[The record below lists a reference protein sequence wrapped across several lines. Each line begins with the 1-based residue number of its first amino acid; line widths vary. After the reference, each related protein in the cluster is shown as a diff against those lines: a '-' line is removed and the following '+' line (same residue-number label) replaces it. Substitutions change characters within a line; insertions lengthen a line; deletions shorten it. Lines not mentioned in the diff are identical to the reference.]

1 MGLDFKQVQKPGR
14 KLRKLLKKMPAQPSP
29 EQIHDFRTNSRQME
43 ATLHAFGLDS
53 ARRGRRVLKPLSRM
67 RKRAGNIRDM
77 DVLTSYAA
85 NLRPDDGERD
95 CTVQL
100 LEYLGAQRRKYAKKF
115 HSASRQDGSKLRE
128 RLKRVLRQLGKR
140 NSRTQKS
147 GKPDSRVPA
156 SVIDRAS
163 DLASPARL
171 NRSNL
176 HSFRLKVKELRN
188 VLKLAAAPDQK
199 LMDALGQTKDAIG
212 EWHDWEE
219 LVAIAEKVLDHGAR
233 CHLIQQMRAIAAEK
247 YQKALTQA
255 EQLRKRYAGL
265 TGNKAHRGSRITNPL
280 EPVLAAAVKLAA

>member
-1 MGLDFKQVQKPGR
+1 MSLDFKQVQKPGR

-43 ATLHAFGLDS
+43 ATLQAFGLDS
-53 ARRGRRVLKPLSRM
+53 ARKGRRVLKPLSRM

-85 NLRPDDGERD
+85 NLRPEDGERD

-115 HSASRQDGSKLRE
+115 HSASGQDGSKLRK
-128 RLKRVLRQLGKR
+128 RLKRILRQLAKR
-140 NSRTQKS
+140 DSRAQKS

-199 LMDALGQTKDAIG
+199 LMDALGQTKDVIG
-212 EWHDWEE
+212 EWHDWGE
-219 LVAIAEKVLDHGAR
+219 LVAIAEKVLDHGTR
-233 CHLIQQMRAIAAEK
+233 CRLIQQLKGITAEK

-255 EQLRKRYAGL
+255 EQLRKRYVGL
-265 TGNKAHRGSRITNPL
+265 SSNKAPRSSRITSPP
-280 EPVLAAAVKLAA
+280 EPALAAAVKLAA